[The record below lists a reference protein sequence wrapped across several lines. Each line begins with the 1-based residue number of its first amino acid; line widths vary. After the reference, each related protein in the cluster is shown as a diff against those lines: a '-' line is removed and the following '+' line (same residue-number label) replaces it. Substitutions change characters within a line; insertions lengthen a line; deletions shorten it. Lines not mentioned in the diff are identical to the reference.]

1 MERQLFNFLH
11 FALGLLSRAF
21 DAIFVHHT
29 AGSELIAGRPHT
41 VAKLFGSPPG
51 EYGGGLPNRRPD
63 GMSSFLVHKTAPV
76 RPFSATDGRKIGSI
90 ARKLNWATL
99 TSKPT
104 TSGQWR
110 EFPC

>member
-51 EYGGGLPNRRPD
+51 EYGGGYP
-63 GMSSFLVHKTAPV
+63 TAVPTV
-76 RPFSATDGRKIGSI
+76 CPASLCI
-90 ARKLNWATL
+90 KLLRSDPLAQ
-99 TSKPT
+99 PT
-104 TSGQWR
+104 GAK
-110 EFPC
+110 